1 MSYLRMRKGYKGVW
15 FLPKNVAREFQNLKV
30 VPELLRIYIQSTV
43 SVHNCPIYNHPLYIL
58 STDITFMHYALI
70 IIQIELFAMNKPK
83 ICFELPTVHYD
94 N

>member
-1 MSYLRMRKGYKGVW
+1 MNKFQNESFAHAQRLQRGV
-15 FLPKNVAREFQNLKV
+15 EFQNLKV
-30 VPELLRIYIQSTV
+30 VPELWRIYIQSTG
-43 SVHNCPIYNHPLYIL
+43 SVRNCPINNHPLYIL
-58 STDITFMHYALI
+58 SIDITFMHYALI

>member
-1 MSYLRMRKGYKGVW
+1 MCTYAKVTKGCGFYLKMLQW
-15 FLPKNVAREFQNLKV
+15 NFQNLKV

-43 SVHNCPIYNHPLYIL
+43 SVHNCPIYNHPLHIL